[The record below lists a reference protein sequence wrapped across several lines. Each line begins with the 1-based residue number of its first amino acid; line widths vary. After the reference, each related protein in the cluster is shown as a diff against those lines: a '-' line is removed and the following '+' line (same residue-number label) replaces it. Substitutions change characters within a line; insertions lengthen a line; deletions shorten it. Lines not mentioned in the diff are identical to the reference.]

1 MRFPRRTLS
10 EAALQLSGTAQR
22 SAGASPATGASSD
35 PLDAVN
41 ANSAICELYREISN
55 VFGMLLMKEEARQS
69 ERFR

>member
-35 PLDAVN
+35 ALDAVN
-41 ANSAICELYREISN
+41 AKSAICELYREISK